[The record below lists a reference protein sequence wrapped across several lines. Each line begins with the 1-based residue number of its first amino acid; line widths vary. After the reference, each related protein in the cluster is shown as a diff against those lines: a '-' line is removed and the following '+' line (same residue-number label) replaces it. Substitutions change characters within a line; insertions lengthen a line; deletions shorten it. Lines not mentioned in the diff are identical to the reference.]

1 MNNLQPKNKTQDQ
14 STRCIDKLVE
24 DNNAIT
30 KINFIAILEGNNK
43 IVVQNISE
51 LEKWSDRGKITL
63 TNQFDKIMNQN
74 NNAFI
79 NKVERKME
87 SIMKEFQSYII

>member
-51 LEKWSDRGKITL
+51 LEK
-63 TNQFDKIMNQN
+63 
-74 NNAFI
+74 
-79 NKVERKME
+79 
-87 SIMKEFQSYII
+87 